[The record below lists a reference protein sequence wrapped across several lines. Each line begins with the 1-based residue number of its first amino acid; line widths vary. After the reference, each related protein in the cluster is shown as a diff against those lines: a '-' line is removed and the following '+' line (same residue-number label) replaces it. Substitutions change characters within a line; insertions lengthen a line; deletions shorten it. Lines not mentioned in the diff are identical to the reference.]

1 MASVPRRCS
10 SKHGEMEV
18 RANAVGGSRTSTR
31 VGKEVQPLPSIGM
44 DVSCPYTKEKTGEAA
59 TVEKAA

>member
-1 MASVPRRCS
+1 MVI
-10 SKHGEMEV
+10 EMEV
-18 RANAVGGSRTSTR
+18 RVNAVGSSCTSTR

-59 TVEKAA
+59 TVEKAAEWLIF